1 MSSLTFWSHPHAR
14 ERSERPCRLRRWAAD
29 RDVSTAITATVL
41 VAVPLVGRQEGG
53 RFPIGFREESA
64 NDRSRPNQAVRPAYA
79 KLDEGLLGW
88 AERGLNA

>member
-29 RDVSTAITATVL
+29 RHVSTITATVL

-79 KLDEGLLGW
+79 NLDEGLLGW